1 MMTPTTANATRH
13 TALPFC
19 LLSGDVTQL
28 LRLGQQFGFVL
39 LRSQSYNGN
48 VLRWL
53 STKGKSQMVEVS
65 STAPGHLSLNELG
78 NTTSLQGQVPGR
90 HRQSSTL
97 GHFQRK
103 KTEVSCMD
111 KIKSP
116 FPSALVVPAY
126 LISLMY
132 PHDVLPHQGTSCSK
146 FLTRTAALQLLQL
159 TM

>member
-1 MMTPTTANATRH
+1 MTPTTANATRH

-48 VLRWL
+48 VLRRL

-97 GHFQRK
+97 GHFQK
-103 KTEVSCMD
+103 KKKNRSFLHGQNQVSISISSGSTCIFD
-111 KIKSP
+111 L
-116 FPSALVVPAY
+116 FDVPA
-126 LISLMY
+126 
-132 PHDVLPHQGTSCSK
+132 
-146 FLTRTAALQLLQL
+146 
-159 TM
+159 